1 MSFTR
6 SSLMVVCALTF
17 ATLSGCTTPDDPKA
31 EKDMET
37 LKKRVT
43 KLENRLRALEGRA
56 RGKAGASKGGKAQAK
71 GGKAPTKGGKAPTKG
86 GKAPT
91 KGAKGPAKGGN
102 ASAKDAPTP
111 PPGVAVLL
119 EGDAKGVMLSN
130 GKRRF
135 KVPGRAPFGELTIMA
150 TFSEDPPAE
159 KGKAIVSKD
168 STNITVVCD
177 AASDSCTLK

>member
-1 MSFTR
+1 MSFNR
-6 SSLMVVCALTF
+6 SSLIIVCALTF

-31 EKDMET
+31 GKDMET

-71 GGKAPTKGGKAPTKG
+71 GGKAPN
-86 GKAPT
+86 
-91 KGAKGPAKGGN
+91 KGAKGPAKGEKAG
-102 ASAKDAPTP
+102 ATGAPKP
-111 PPGVAVLL
+111 PPGVTVLL

-135 KVPGRAPFGELTIMA
+135 QVPGRAPFGELTIMA
-150 TFSEDPPAE
+150 TFSEDALAE

>member
-6 SSLMVVCALTF
+6 SSFIVACALTF
-17 ATLSGCTTPDDPKA
+17 ATLTGCATPEDPKA
-31 EKDMET
+31 EKEMET

-43 KLENRLRALEGRA
+43 KLENRMRALEGRA

-71 GGKAPTKGGKAPTKG
+71 GGKAPAKGGKAPAKG
-86 GKAPT
+86 GKAST
-91 KGAKGPAKGGN
+91 NG
-102 ASAKDAPTP
+102 APTP
-111 PPGVAVLL
+111 PPGVAVKL

-150 TFSEDPPAE
+150 TFSEEPLAE
-159 KGKAIVSKD
+159 KGKATVAKD
-168 STNITVVCD
+168 STGITVVCD
-177 AASDSCTLK
+177 AASDSCTLQ